1 MRRLMFWFLSLLF
14 VASLFAAPNEA
25 AQADTPMKVGFL
37 FVGPVSDHGW
47 NYEQD
52 KARQKVEANLK
63 GKITTTSAENVYENS
78 DAERV
83 MERMIAQG
91 AKIIFATSYGY
102 LEPVSKEAA
111 KHPDVKFMQ
120 LSRFENQK
128 NLATY
133 FYLGFQPM
141 YIAGVVAG
149 RTTKSNKIGFVA
161 SNPVPPIVQSIN
173 AFAMGVKSVNPKAH
187 VRVVWTNVWID
198 PATEVEAAKGL
209 FDTGIDVL
217 AFDQSDSLPIV
228 KAAEGHNVKVV
239 GCYSDAHEFAP
250 KNWLTGASLNWAP
263 FYTKVCKSVLDN
275 NWKSGITICGMPD
288 DSVVLSTLGPA
299 VTPAVRKEAEDLTAK
314 IKSEKLTIFQGPVK
328 DNNGKVRLEAGKK
341 PDIQWLSTMNF
352 LVDGVDGSLS
362 KK

>member
-1 MRRLMFWFLSLLF
+1 MFWFLLLAF
-14 VASLFAAPNEA
+14 LVSPPQAAR
-25 AQADTPMKVGFL
+25 ADAPMKVGFL

-47 NYEQD
+47 NFEQD
-52 KARQKVEANLK
+52 KARQKLEANLK
-63 GKITTTSAENVYENS
+63 GKITTTSAESVYENS

-83 MERMIAQG
+83 MEKMIAQG

-102 LEPVSKEAA
+102 LEPVSREAA
-111 KHPDVKFMQ
+111 RHPDVKFMQ
-120 LSRFENQK
+120 LSRFENRK

-149 RTTKSNKIGFVA
+149 RTTKTNKIGFVA

-173 AFAMGVKSVNPKAH
+173 AFALGVKSVNPKAH

-209 FDTGIDVL
+209 FDTGVDIL

-263 FYTKVCKSVLDN
+263 FYTRVCQYVLDN
-275 NWKSGITICGMPD
+275 KWQSGITICSMFD
-288 DSVVLSTLGPA
+288 DSVQLSTLGPA
-299 VTPAVRKEAEDLTAK
+299 VTPTVKKEAEEIAAK
-314 IKSEKLTIFQGPVK
+314 IKSGKLTIFQGPVK
-328 DNNGKVRLEAGKK
+328 DNTGKVRLEAGKK
-341 PDIQWLSTMNF
+341 PDIHWLSTMDF